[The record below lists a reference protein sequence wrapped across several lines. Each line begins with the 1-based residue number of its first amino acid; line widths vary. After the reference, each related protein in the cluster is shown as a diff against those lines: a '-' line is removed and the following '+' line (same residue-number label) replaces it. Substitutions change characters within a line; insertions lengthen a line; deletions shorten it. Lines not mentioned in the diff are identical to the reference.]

1 MGLSTVAGSLVG
13 ALSTGTRRMVE
24 ITCLLALEPAL
35 LLLDEPSSGVS
46 QADGAALG
54 DLLLRVHR
62 ELGTTLLVIEH
73 DLPLL
78 SRLATRMV
86 AMESGRIIADGTPDD
101 VRAHPAVVRSYL
113 GTDLAAVNRS
123 GATT

>member
-1 MGLSTVAGSLVG
+1 MGLSTVAGELVG
-13 ALSTGTRRMVE
+13 NLSTGTRRMVE